1 MEDTERLHVH
11 LDRRGKVMELTQD
24 ELLLIKSALRND
36 TVGKWGDGRQSKID
50 ALLNKLSKEG
60 K

>member
-1 MEDTERLHVH
+1 MNLN
-11 LDRRGKVMELTQD
+11 QD

-36 TVGKWGDGRQSKID
+36 TVGKWGDGRQDKIN
-50 ALLNKLSKEG
+50 ALLKKLNKEG